1 VCIPAVF
8 KLCENIFPIQNCEN
22 LKSVYMALMREERSQ
37 CQGIQKATIWVG
49 KADFLMRGTW
59 KGFQHCPQNAN
70 REVSLWGDRG
80 QREEATRQPQL
91 LAAQVQLWL
100 QKALPQP

>member
-59 KGFQHCPQNAN
+59 KGFQHCPQNAG
-70 REVSLWGDRG
+70 RGGLRGKRRRSPFTADPFGD
-80 QREEATRQPQL
+80 
-91 LAAQVQLWL
+91 
-100 QKALPQP
+100 